1 MKDQIADQ
9 DRPDH
14 RSVVTDRR
22 KVALLTREYP
32 PEVYGGAGTHVEYLA
47 RELRRLAEV
56 SVHCWGS
63 PRDEP
68 GVTSHEPWTAL
79 SDPKPE
85 SAALEAMSINLAM
98 AAAVKG
104 ADVVHSHTWYANLG
118 GHLSKLMWSIPH
130 VVTTHSLEPLRPW
143 KTEQLG
149 GGYALSTFCERTA
162 IEAADAVI
170 AVSQGMRDDVLSC
183 YPAVNPERVHVIHN
197 GIDPE
202 IYRPQRSKEALTRLG
217 VDPSTPYAFFNG
229 RITRQKGLQ
238 LLLAAALKM
247 DPRHQLVIVASNPDT
262 PAIAAEVAALAER
275 VRSERGNLVWIG
287 RYIPHQ
293 DLINLH
299 SGAAVFVC
307 PSIYEPFG
315 LVNLEAMACETAV
328 VASRVGGIPEI
339 VVEGETGYLVDYDP
353 DDAGTFTTTLGARID
368 ALLSDLALAARMGK
382 AGRERV
388 LRHFGWPAIAS
399 QTVELYDSLLS
410 GHRGPAAART

>member
-1 MKDQIADQ
+1 ML
-9 DRPDH
+9 
-14 RSVVTDRR
+14 

-32 PEVYGGAGTHVEYLA
+32 PDVYGGAGTHVEYLA

-56 SVHCWGS
+56 SVHCWGP

-79 SDPKPE
+79 SEPKPE

-98 AAAVKG
+98 AGAVKG
-104 ADVVHSHTWYANLG
+104 SDVVHSHTWYANLG
-118 GHLSKLMWSIPH
+118 GHLAKLMWSIPH

-143 KTEQLG
+143 KSEQLG
-149 GGYALSTFCERTA
+149 GGYALSMFCERTA

-170 AVSQGMRDDVLSC
+170 AVSHGMRDDVLNC
-183 YPAVNPERVHVIHN
+183 YPAVNPERVRVIHN

-202 IYRPQRSKEALTRLG
+202 IYKPQRSEEALTRLG
-217 VDPSTPYAFFNG
+217 VDPSRPYAFFNG

-247 DPRHQLVIVASNPDT
+247 DPSHQLVIVASKPDT
-262 PAIAAEVAALAER
+262 PEIAAEVSALAER
-275 VRSERGNLVWIG
+275 IRSERGNLIWIG
-287 RYIPHQ
+287 RYIPLE
-293 DLINLH
+293 DLIHLH

-339 VVEGETGYLVDYDP
+339 IVEGETGYLVDYEP
-353 DDAGTFTTTLGARID
+353 DDIEAFTSALAARID
-368 ALLSDLALAARMGK
+368 ELLSDPALAARMGK
-382 AGRERV
+382 AGRQRV
-388 LRHFGWPAIAS
+388 LSHFGWPAIALKTS
-399 QTVELYDSLLS
+399 ELYDSL
-410 GHRGPAAART
+410 

>member
-1 MKDQIADQ
+1 MAN
-9 DRPDH
+9 
-14 RSVVTDRR
+14 RR

-32 PEVYGGAGTHVEYLA
+32 PEVYGGAGTHVEFLA
-47 RELRRLAEV
+47 RELRRLADV
-56 SVHCWGS
+56 SVHCWGK

-79 SDPKPE
+79 SEPKPE
-85 SAALEAMSINLAM
+85 SAALQAMSINLAM
-98 AAAVKG
+98 GAAVKG
-104 ADVVHSHTWYANLG
+104 ADVVHSHTWYANFG
-118 GHLSKLMWSIPH
+118 GHLAKLMWGIPH

-143 KTEQLG
+143 KSEQLG
-149 GGYALSTFCERTA
+149 GGYALSMFCERTA

-170 AVSQGMRDDVLSC
+170 AVSNGMRDDVLSC
-183 YPAVNPERVHVIHN
+183 YSQVNPERVHVIHN

-202 IYRPQRSKEALTRLG
+202 IYRPQRSEETLTRLG
-217 VDPSTPYAFFNG
+217 IDPSKPYAFFNG
-229 RITRQKGLQ
+229 RITRQKGLH

-262 PAIAAEVAALAER
+262 PEIGAEVAALAER
-275 VRSERGNLVWIG
+275 VRSERGSLVWIG
-287 RYIPHQ
+287 RYIPLQ
-293 DLINLH
+293 DLIRVH

-339 VVEGETGYLVDYDP
+339 VVERETGYLVDYDP
-353 DDAGTFTTTLGARID
+353 DDPEAFTSALAVRLD
-368 ALLSDLALAARMGK
+368 ELLSDHALAARMGK

-399 QTVELYDSLLS
+399 KTLEVYDSLLS
-410 GHRGPAAART
+410 R